1 MMVKY
6 LLDQKCAIIF
16 CVYFRENLPECQHH
30 NTRFSR
36 ITKHCMSFAW
46 NTIISVNVIIFTFI
60 TADYRMAKKK

>member
-1 MMVKY
+1 MVKY

-46 NTIISVNVIIFTFI
+46 NTIDFSECYYFYI
-60 TADYRMAKKK
+60 YHC